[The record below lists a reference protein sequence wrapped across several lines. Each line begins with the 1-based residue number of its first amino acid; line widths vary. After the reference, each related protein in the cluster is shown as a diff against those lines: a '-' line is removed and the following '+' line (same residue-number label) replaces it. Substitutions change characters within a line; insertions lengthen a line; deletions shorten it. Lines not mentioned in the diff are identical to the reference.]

1 MRKLTN
7 TFLLAVVMCMLLV
20 CAGCASQNAASSAS
34 ASASAESSAT
44 TSQASSANSTET
56 SAGAGA
62 TVDPSNMTDG
72 EYSVEVSLQGG
83 SGKASV
89 ESPTKL
95 IVEGGK
101 MKAVIVWSSSNY
113 DLMVVDG
120 TEYHP
125 VPRPGNS
132 TFEIPIA
139 GFDKDLP
146 VQAETTAMSEPHMI
160 DYTLNFSSAS
170 LKVWE
175 S

>member
-7 TFLLAVVMCMLLV
+7 TFLLAVVMCMLLA

-44 TSQASSANSTET
+44 TSQASSANTTET

-113 DLMVVDG
+113 DLMVVDRLCYG
-120 TEYHP
+120 LSILLLPCLFHLHILGIYHQSARIT
-125 VPRPGNS
+125 VKTMNDVSS
-132 TFEIPIA
+132 T
-139 GFDKDLP
+139 
-146 VQAETTAMSEPHMI
+146 
-160 DYTLNFSSAS
+160 TLF
-170 LKVWE
+170 
-175 S
+175 